1 MVVHSVVHE
10 LGTLAIVVGILLG
23 IVDAEPRGL
32 DNMDLELELDIE
44 LDHLEPI
51 GVDDVDRKLADLE
64 FVNLEDVLIELPEML
79 CEPVVCNALSLP

>member
-1 MVVHSVVHE
+1 MVLHSEVHE

-23 IVDAEPRGL
+23 IVDAEPIGL
-32 DNMDLELELDIE
+32 DNMDLELELDTE

-64 FVNLEDVLIELPEML
+64 FVNLEDVLIELLEVL
-79 CEPVVCNALSLP
+79 CELVVCNALSLP

>member
-1 MVVHSVVHE
+1 MVVHSEVHE

-23 IVDAEPRGL
+23 IVDAEPIGL

-64 FVNLEDVLIELPEML
+64 FVNLEDVLIKLLEVL
-79 CEPVVCNALSLP
+79 CELVVCNALSLP